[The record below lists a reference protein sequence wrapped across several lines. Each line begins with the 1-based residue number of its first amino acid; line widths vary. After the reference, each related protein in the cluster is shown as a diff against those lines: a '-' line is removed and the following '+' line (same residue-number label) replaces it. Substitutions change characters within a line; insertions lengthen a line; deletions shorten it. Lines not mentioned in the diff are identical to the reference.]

1 MSKTRIMVVD
11 DESIIRMDLKEMLLE
26 AGYDVVAEANTGE
39 LAIELAGI
47 HRPDLIVMDV
57 KMPRMNGI
65 KASRI
70 IQQTWQIPI
79 VLLTAYSQT
88 EFIEEAKNA
97 QIVGYLVKPITEND
111 LIPAIEIALGQ
122 SKRLHS
128 LMGNIKKLEQ
138 KIEDQKIIEKA
149 KGILM
154 EVYQLNEEEAYKK
167 LRTYS
172 MNHQLEMITV
182 AHDTIKYRSLD
193 ENNIK
198 TS

>member
-1 MSKTRIMVVD
+1 MSKSRIMVVD
-11 DESIIRMDLKEMLLE
+11 DESIIRMDIKEMLLE
-26 AGYDVVAEANTGE
+26 AGYDVIAEANSGE
-39 LAIELAGI
+39 LAIELAAK

-70 IQQTWQIPI
+70 IQQSWQIPV

-97 QIVGYLVKPITEND
+97 EIVGYLVKPITEND
-111 LIPAIEIALGQ
+111 LIPAIEIALNQ

-149 KGILM
+149 KGIIM
-154 EVYQLNEEEAYKK
+154 ETYLLNEEGAYKK
-167 LRTYS
+167 LRSYC
-172 MNHQLEMITV
+172 MNHQVQMIAV
-182 AHDTIKYRSLD
+182 AHDVIKTRSLD
-193 ENNIK
+193 ENIIK
-198 TS
+198 TY

>member
-1 MSKTRIMVVD
+1 
-11 DESIIRMDLKEMLLE
+11 
-26 AGYDVVAEANTGE
+26 
-39 LAIELAGI
+39 
-47 HRPDLIVMDV
+47 MDV

-70 IQQTWQIPI
+70 IQQSWQIPV

-97 QIVGYLVKPITEND
+97 EIVGYLVKPITEND
-111 LIPAIEIALGQ
+111 LIPAIEIALNQ

-149 KGILM
+149 KGIIM
-154 EVYQLNEEEAYKK
+154 ETYLLNEEGAYKK
-167 LRTYS
+167 LRSYC
-172 MNHQLEMITV
+172 MNHQVQMIAV
-182 AHDTIKYRSLD
+182 AHDVIKTRSLD
-193 ENNIK
+193 ENIIK
-198 TS
+198 TY

>member
-1 MSKTRIMVVD
+1 MGKSRIMVVD
-11 DESIIRMDLKEMLLE
+11 DESIIRMDIKEMLLD
-26 AGYDVVAEANTGE
+26 AGYDVVAEANSGE

-70 IQQTWQIPI
+70 IQQTWQIPV

-138 KIEDQKIIEKA
+138 KIEDQKVIEKA

-154 EVYQLNEEEAYKK
+154 EVEQLNEEAAYNKI
-167 LRTYS
+167 RSYS
-172 MNHQLEMITV
+172 MNHQLEMVVV
-182 AHDTIKYRSLD
+182 AHEIIQHRSLD
-193 ENNIK
+193 NNTTK